1 MKNLKKRDSSHEDH
15 FPKILFTLSRCRIAE
30 DNGSEDLLS
39 RSQMHIDERNR
50 VVLVTQQW
58 MRQNAEYNLQMHE
71 YYKQREVERAQERE
85 ALQVSMIVNNQF
97 SDN

>member
-1 MKNLKKRDSSHEDH
+1 M
-15 FPKILFTLSRCRIAE
+15 
-30 DNGSEDLLS
+30 
-39 RSQMHIDERNR
+39 
-50 VVLVTQQW
+50 QQW

-71 YYKQREVERAQERE
+71 YYKQREEQREVERAQERE